1 MRVIIAEDEKRA
13 SRGLHSL
20 LLAVSENCEVVAE
33 AADGQKAFELIKILQ
48 PDVVFTD
55 IRMPYMDGIDLIRA
69 VRSQGLDTK
78 FVIVSAYEE
87 FDLARQAICLGVVD
101 YLVKPL
107 TMEDI
112 RKVWE
117 RLEASVVGA
126 FVCPEDAGGSLKSKY
141 PDAHPLILKAL
152 DMLQSSYATKISQRE
167 LAEKLGISAEYFSFL
182 FSRDIGANF
191 ARFLKEYRIEKAK
204 ELLDEGS
211 VPTDQIPY
219 SVGFSDPKY
228 FYKCF
233 KEVTGMKMTEYKR
246 AKH

>member
-20 LLAVSENCEVVAE
+20 LLAVSEDCEVVAE

-69 VRSQGLDTK
+69 VRSQGMDTK
-78 FVIVSAYEE
+78 FVIISAYEE
-87 FDLARQAICLGVVD
+87 FNLARQAIALGVID

-107 TMEDI
+107 TLEDI
-112 RKVWE
+112 QKVWE
-117 RLEASVVGA
+117 RLEVSGITSACA
-126 FVCPEDAGGSLKSKY
+126 EDTGYNLKSKY

-152 DMLQSSYATKISQRE
+152 NFIECSYATKISQRE

-211 VPTDQIPY
+211 TPTDQIPY

-246 AKH
+246 TRQ